1 MLTLYMLI
9 AWALRLYGY
18 ALFARILMSWF
29 PDLGQMV
36 IGRILIAITEP
47 YFAPFRRF
55 IPPLSL
61 GGVYLDIAS
70 LIGLISYMFVDRAV
84 LWLVQTVLQMFGVL

>member
-1 MLTLYMLI
+1 MLTLYVLI
-9 AWALRLYGY
+9 DWALRLYGY

-29 PDLGQMV
+29 PDLGEMS
-36 IGRILIAITEP
+36 IGRILISITEP

-61 GGVYLDIAS
+61 GGIYLDIAS
-70 LIGLISYMFVDRAV
+70 LVALIAYMFVDRAV
-84 LWLVQTVLQMFGVL
+84 LWLVQSVLQMFGVL